1 MFGEPRLDSIVIVGI
16 RHPANK
22 GHKSPDPK
30 VIAAFDD
37 CHSAA
42 LALHVNRITDLV
54 SNACKPFQDADWYF
68 PIVFSLAARRSLP
81 WRWPIIDLASHVFSN
96 LLLGEYVENRV
107 DCYLESCS
115 VVEIRL
121 SAD

>member
-1 MFGEPRLDSIVIVGI
+1 M
-16 RHPANK
+16 
-22 GHKSPDPK
+22 
-30 VIAAFDD
+30 
-37 CHSAA
+37 
-42 LALHVNRITDLV
+42 
-54 SNACKPFQDADWYF
+54 
-68 PIVFSLAARRSLP
+68 
-81 WRWPIIDLASHVFSN
+81 IDLACHVFSN